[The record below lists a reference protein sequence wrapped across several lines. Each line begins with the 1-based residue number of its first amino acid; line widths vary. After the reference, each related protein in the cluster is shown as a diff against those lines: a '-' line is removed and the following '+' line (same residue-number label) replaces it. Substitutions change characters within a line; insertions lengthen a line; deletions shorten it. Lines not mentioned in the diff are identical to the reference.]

1 MRKTIKYTLLAS
13 FLFPLNIV
21 AQRITQSFS
30 NDEFIIRGVSSATHE
45 ELDKRVS
52 AMFKDPVMRNA
63 KWGLSVYDP
72 VNKRV
77 IYSYNDNSSFI
88 PASTTKLLTTDT
100 ALSIFGKDY
109 QWTTQLEYSGEIDNA
124 GILQG
129 NLYIIGSGDPSLGT
143 GRAGA
148 TTYFSLTN
156 NFIDALNSLGIKRV
170 KGDIILKTAVFNHQK
185 KTILPENIVWKNE
198 KNYFLPVGNT
208 KETDPKN
215 EKLLSKNI
223 DNQKFVYISPHTNKL
238 VYTDSFNN
246 GYLNGKLPDATS
258 FLGNH
263 LKTNSAKKGIIIE
276 GKILDKSAPQ
286 HRMGEKRKV
295 IYTYKSPK
303 LEDLVYFVNQTS
315 NNAMSEA
322 FLKISGFY
330 KKGDYS
336 LDTGKST
343 VNNHLHTNRKFD
355 FNGFYYADGSGLS
368 RSHMVSPISQVKFLT
383 DIMNEPY
390 FDIYFKSLPIAGQSG
405 TLKTSFVNSEAYGQI
420 FAKTGTL
427 NGVKTLAGY
436 VKTKNGKTLVFSLL
450 VNSYTGSVAQVKQK
464 MEYILTPLVNL

>member
-1 MRKTIKYTLLAS
+1 MKNNIKYSLIALTLIS
-13 FLFPLNIV
+13 SNII
-21 AQRITQSFS
+21 AQRNQIFS
-30 NDEFIIRGVSSATHE
+30 NDEFIIGGSNTSAKDE
-45 ELDKRVS
+45 IDKRVS
-52 AMFKDPVMRNA
+52 AMFKDPVMSNA

-72 VNKRV
+72 INKRV
-77 IYSYNDNSSFI
+77 IYSYNDHLSFL

-109 QWTTQLEYSGEIDNA
+109 QWITQLEYSGDIDNA
-124 GILQG
+124 GNLNG

-143 GRAGA
+143 GKAGA

-156 NFIDALNSLGIKRV
+156 NYINALSDLGIKRI
-170 KGDIILKTAVFNHQK
+170 KGDIILKTAVFYNQK
-185 KTILPENIVWKNE
+185 NVIIPENIVWKNE
-198 KNYFLPVGNT
+198 KNYLLPAGSTYELETRNDKFLNGR
-208 KETDPKN
+208 
-215 EKLLSKNI
+215 NI
-223 DNQKFVYISPHTNKL
+223 ENQKFVYLSSQTGKIA
-238 VYTDSFNN
+238 YTDSFWGNSFTH
-246 GYLNGKLPDATS
+246 KLPDATNY
-258 FLGNH
+258 LGNY
-263 LKTNSAKKGIIIE
+263 LKTNLAKKGIITE
-276 GKILDKSAPQ
+276 GKVVDKSAPQ